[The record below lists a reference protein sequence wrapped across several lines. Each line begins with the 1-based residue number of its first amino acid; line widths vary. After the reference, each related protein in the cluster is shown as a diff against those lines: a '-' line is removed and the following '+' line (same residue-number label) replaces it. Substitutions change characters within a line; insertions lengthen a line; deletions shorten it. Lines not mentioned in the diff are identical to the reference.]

1 MFKYENYTYYYFLSG
16 LYNFMAN
23 YSIFATGVEIKLIV
37 YGKI

>member
-1 MFKYENYTYYYFLSG
+1 MFKYENYTYYYFL
-16 LYNFMAN
+16 AN